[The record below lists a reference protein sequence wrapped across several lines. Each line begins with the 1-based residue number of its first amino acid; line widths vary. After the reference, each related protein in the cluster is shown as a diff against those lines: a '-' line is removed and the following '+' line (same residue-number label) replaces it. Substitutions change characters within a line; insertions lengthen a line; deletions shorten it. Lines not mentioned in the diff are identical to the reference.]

1 MNLEQ
6 EIKKLISDFNGQLS
20 LYASDGINDIKINEN
35 EIVEAASCIKVFI
48 LIEYYRQIMEKQKN
62 RDDLLTYNYDNDY
75 VKDGSGI
82 IQYLDNNVS
91 MTSKN
96 MAILMIIVSDN
107 IATNKMIDYLGYEN
121 INNTIKNL
129 GLAKTKLVAKKLD
142 FTIYNSIGVTTACE
156 YAEIYR
162 KILNKEILNE
172 TICEEIIDIL
182 SKQQKKDMLIKNIC
196 PKFLY
201 EKGTDNGF
209 IKYIAS
215 KSGGLGGEYKD
226 IAVCRNDG
234 GIFSTKDG
242 DYIVSIFINDF
253 SDYYF
258 YNDNPAII
266 LGSKISNLLFE
277 TFKKNNGVF
286 IENNNKK

>member
-1 MNLEQ
+1 MELEQ
-6 EIKKLISDFNGQLS
+6 EIKGLINNFKGEVS

-35 EIVEAASCIKVFI
+35 EIVESASCIKVFI
-48 LIEYYRQIMEKQKN
+48 LIEYYRQIIEKQKS
-62 RDDLLTYNYDNDY
+62 RDDMLIYNYDNDY

-82 IQYLDNNVS
+82 IQYLDSNVS
-91 MTSKN
+91 ISSKN

-107 IATNKMIDYLGYEN
+107 IATNKLIDYLGYDN

-129 GLAKTKLVAKKLD
+129 GFTKTKLVAKKLD
-142 FTIYNSIGVTTACE
+142 FTIYNSIGVTTAYE

-172 TICEEIIDIL
+172 EICEEIIDIL
-182 SKQQKKDMLIKNIC
+182 SKQQKKDMLIKNIS
-196 PKFLY
+196 PKFLH
-201 EKGTDNGF
+201 EKGTNDGF
-209 IKYIAS
+209 INYIAS
-215 KSGGLGGEYKD
+215 KSGGLGGEYDD
-226 IAVCRNDG
+226 IIVCRNDG
-234 GIFSTKDG
+234 GIFSTKYG
-242 DYIVSIFINDF
+242 DYIVSIFINNF

-277 TFKKNNGVF
+277 TFK
-286 IENNNKK
+286 ENRRYFF